1 MSGTKE
7 VHMGRR
13 RKTQKEE
20 AKPKPGTVL
29 VSLVYF
35 TIIAGVAYFL
45 SRLVLQQVDPY
56 ELLGLYGTEIPL
68 IKAPATDVPQ
78 WVFHLILG
86 LVFFFLLQPFVVLFT
101 GLFSGGKKEEEEYR
115 RVFRDPGER

>member
-1 MSGTKE
+1 MSVTKE
-7 VHMGRR
+7 VNMGRR

-20 AKPKPGTVL
+20 EKPKPGTVL
-29 VSLVYF
+29 VSVVYF

-68 IKAPATDVPQ
+68 IKAPGTDIPR
-78 WVFHLILG
+78 WVFQLILG
-86 LVFFFLLQPFVVLFT
+86 LILFFLLQPLMVIFT
-101 GLFSGGKKEEEEYR
+101 SLLGGEKKEEEYR
-115 RVFRDPGER
+115 REFRNPWER

>member
-1 MSGTKE
+1 
-7 VHMGRR
+7 MGRR

-20 AKPKPGTVL
+20 EKPKPGTVL
-29 VSLVYF
+29 VSVVYF

-68 IKAPATDVPQ
+68 IKAPGTDIPR
-78 WVFHLILG
+78 WVFQLILG
-86 LVFFFLLQPFVVLFT
+86 LILFFLLQPLMVIFT
-101 GLFSGGKKEEEEYR
+101 SLLGGEKKEEEYR
-115 RVFRDPGER
+115 REFRNPWER